1 MTNISSPPSVK
12 AGLLLA
18 GDIGGTKALLGLVEA
33 QTRESQPRFVI
44 KEKYACAGYTTFS
57 DLLAEFLAA
66 TGAKRGDISGGC
78 LAIAGPVSGDGRTA
92 RLTNLPW
99 TIDTELLCRES
110 GISRL
115 TLVNDFYAAAAG
127 IGAVVDDNL
136 VVLQAGQPD
145 PKGVRL
151 VIGAGTGLGMAV
163 LVPQEN
169 SWRILAGEAG
179 HTGFAPAN
187 AQQAALWTHLLELG
201 GRVSNE
207 RVISGHGLVSI
218 YRFLAGNGADSA
230 VLGAADPAA
239 EIAALAAVHP
249 HGDTRRAMELF
260 FSAYGAF
267 AGDMALALMAT
278 GGVFLGGGI
287 AVKNL
292 PLLQSSP
299 FIQEFN
305 AKAEHMSLARRMP
318 VKVVTD
324 LELGLKGAAY
334 LALMKV

>member
-1 MTNISSPPSVK
+1 MTKNLSPPSVK

-18 GDIGGTKALLGLVEA
+18 GDLGGTKALLGLVEA
-33 QTRESQPRFVI
+33 QAVAGQPRFVSR
-44 KEKYACAGYTTFS
+44 KKYACAEYASVS

-66 TGAKRGDISGGC
+66 TGAKDGDISGGC

-99 TIDTELLCRES
+99 TLDTELLCRES
-110 GISRL
+110 GISHL
-115 TLVNDFYAAAAG
+115 ALVNDFYAAAAG
-127 IGAVVDDNL
+127 IVAVAADDL
-136 VVLQAGQPD
+136 VVLQAGQPE
-145 PKGVRL
+145 PRGVRL

-169 SWRILAGEAG
+169 SWRILPGEAG

-187 AQQAALWTHLLELG
+187 AQQAALWEHLLKSG

-207 RVISGHGLVSI
+207 RVISGNGLASI
-218 YRFLAGNGADSA
+218 YGFLAGNDADPA

-239 EIAALAAVHP
+239 AIAALATGKPDGAA
-249 HGDTRRAMELF
+249 GRAMELF

-278 GGVFLGGGI
+278 GGVFLSGGI

-292 PLLQSSP
+292 PQLQPSP
-299 FIQEFN
+299 FIREFN
-305 AKAEHMSLARRMP
+305 AKAEHAALARRMP
-318 VKVVTD
+318 VMVVND
-324 LELGLKGAAY
+324 LELGLKGAAHH
-334 LALMKV
+334 ALMMN

>member
-1 MTNISSPPSVK
+1 MTKILFPPTSK

-18 GDIGGTKALLGLVEA
+18 GDIGGTKALLGLCQA
-33 QTRESQPRFVI
+33 QAVAGQPRFVF
-44 KEKYACAGYTTFS
+44 KEKYACAGYATFS
-57 DLLAEFLAA
+57 DLLAEFLVASG
-66 TGAKRGDISGGC
+66 TKDGDISGGC

-99 TIDTELLCRES
+99 SIDTELICRES
-110 GISRL
+110 GISHL
-115 TLVNDFYAAAAG
+115 ALVNDFYAAAAG
-127 IGAVVDDNL
+127 ISVVAADDL
-136 VVLQAGQPD
+136 LVLQAGQPD
-145 PKGVRL
+145 PRGVRL

-169 SWRILAGEAG
+169 FWRILPGEAG

-187 AQQAALWTHLLELG
+187 AQQAALWAHLLKVG

-207 RVISGHGLVSI
+207 RVISGNGLASI
-218 YRFLAGNGADSA
+218 YRFLAGNDADSV

-239 EIAALAAVHP
+239 AIAALAAGKP
-249 HGDTRRAMELF
+249 DGNAGRAMELF
-260 FSAYGAF
+260 FSVYGAF

-278 GGVFLGGGI
+278 GGVFLSGGI

-292 PLLQSSP
+292 PQLQSSP
-299 FIQEFN
+299 FIREFN
-305 AKAEHMSLARRMP
+305 AKAEHAALAMRMP

-324 LELGLKGAAY
+324 LELGLKGAAHH
-334 LALMKV
+334 ALMMN